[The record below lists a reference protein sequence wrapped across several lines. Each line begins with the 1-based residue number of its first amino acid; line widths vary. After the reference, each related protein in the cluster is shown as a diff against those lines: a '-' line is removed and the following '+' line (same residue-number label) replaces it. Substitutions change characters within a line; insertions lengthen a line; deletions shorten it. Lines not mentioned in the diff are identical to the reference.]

1 MQAGVAL
8 LALICEAVL
17 GYPRWLQPHPV
28 VWIGNLIGGLERV
41 WNRADWS
48 DGARRGLG
56 VLLLLV
62 IVGVA
67 GGIGAA
73 LTFVLGPLLLALVA
87 TVTLAQRSLHEH
99 VAAVAAGLRRGDL
112 VAARASVGMI
122 VGRDT
127 GAMSAEDVARAAIE
141 SLAESFSDGVVAPA
155 FWLVVGGLPGAF
167 IYKAVN
173 TADSMVG
180 HMEPRYR
187 AFGWASARMD
197 DLLNLVPARIAGALF
212 CAGDG
217 RGWRVMF
224 SDAGKHAS
232 PNAGWPEAALAGVLN
247 VRLGGAVA
255 YDGVLQERPVFNA
268 AGRAPSLG
276 DLERGLRRYRVA
288 CGLLWVIVA
297 GVAAGAFATG
307 TLRGF

>member
-8 LALICEAVL
+8 LALVWEAVI
-17 GYPRWLQPHPV
+17 GYPRWLPPHPV
-28 VWIGNLIGGLERV
+28 VWIGTLIGWLERM
-41 WNRADWS
+41 WNRAEWS
-48 DGARRGLG
+48 DGVRRGLG
-56 VLLLLV
+56 ILLLAV

-67 GGIGAA
+67 GAVGVG
-73 LTFVLGPLLLALVA
+73 LTLVLGPLLLALVA

-99 VAAVAAGLRRGDL
+99 VAAVAADLRAGDL
-112 VAARASVGMI
+112 AAARASVGMI

-127 GAMSAEDVARAAIE
+127 AAMSGEDVARAAIE

-197 DLLNLVPARIAGALF
+197 DVLNLVPARIAGALF
-212 CAGDG
+212 CVGDG
-217 RGWRVMF
+217 RGWRAMF
-224 SDAGKHAS
+224 RDAGKHAS
-232 PNAGWPEAALAGVLN
+232 PNAGWPEAALAGVLD
-247 VRLGGAVA
+247 VRLGGAVS
-255 YDGVLQERPVFNA
+255 YDGIVSDRPVFNA
-268 AGRAPSLG
+268 IGGAPALY
-276 DLERGLRRYRVA
+276 DLERALRRYRVA

-297 GVAAGAFATG
+297 VVAAA
-307 TLRGF
+307 TLRGFR

>member
-8 LALICEAVL
+8 LALVWEALL
-17 GYPRWLQPHPV
+17 GYPRLLPPHPV
-28 VWIGNLIGGLERV
+28 VWVGTLIGWLERV

-48 DGARRGLG
+48 DGVRRVLG
-56 VLLLLV
+56 VLLLVV
-62 IVGVA
+62 IVG
-67 GGIGAA
+67 ISGAVGVG
-73 LTFVLGPLLLALVA
+73 LTLVLGPLLLALVA
-87 TVTLAQRSLHEH
+87 TVTLAQKSLYEH
-99 VAAVAAGLRRGDL
+99 VAAVSADLRAGNL

-127 GAMSAEDVARAAIE
+127 VAMSEEDVARAAIE

-167 IYKAVN
+167 VYKAVN

-212 CAGDG
+212 CVGDG

-224 SDAGKHAS
+224 GDAGKHAS

-255 YDGVLQERPVFNA
+255 YDGVQHERPVFNA
-268 AGRAPSLG
+268 GGVAPSLD
-276 DLERGLRRYRVA
+276 DLERALRRYRVA

-297 GVAAGAFATG
+297 GVAAV
-307 TLRGF
+307 TLRGFR

>member
-8 LALICEAVL
+8 LALVWEAVI
-17 GYPRWLQPHPV
+17 GYPRWLPPHPV
-28 VWIGNLIGGLERV
+28 VWIGTLIGWLERV
-41 WNRADWS
+41 WNRAEWS
-48 DGARRGLG
+48 GGVRRGLG
-56 VLLLLV
+56 VLLLAV
-62 IVGVA
+62 IVGVS
-67 GGIGAA
+67 GAVGVG
-73 LTFVLGPLLLALVA
+73 LTLVLGPLLLALVA

-99 VAAVAAGLRRGDL
+99 VGAVAADLRTGDL
-112 VAARASVGMI
+112 AAARASVGMI

-127 GAMSAEDVARAAIE
+127 AAMSGDDVARAAIE

-197 DLLNLVPARIAGALF
+197 DVLNLVPARIAGALF

-224 SDAGKHAS
+224 QDAGKHAS
-232 PNAGWPEAALAGVLN
+232 PNAGWPEAALAGVLD
-247 VRLGGAVA
+247 VRLGGAVS
-255 YDGVLQERPVFNA
+255 YDGIVSDRPVFNA
-268 AGRAPSLG
+268 GGDVPALG
-276 DLERGLRRYRVA
+276 DLERALRRYRVA

-297 GVAAGAFATG
+297 VVAAA
-307 TLRGF
+307 TLRGFR

>member
-8 LALICEAVL
+8 LALVWEAVI
-17 GYPRWLQPHPV
+17 GYPRWLPPHPV
-28 VWIGNLIGGLERV
+28 VWIGTLIGWLERM
-41 WNRADWS
+41 WNRAEWS
-48 DGARRGLG
+48 DGVRRGLG
-56 VLLLLV
+56 ILLLAV

-67 GGIGAA
+67 GAVGVG
-73 LTFVLGPLLLALVA
+73 LTLVLGPLLLALVA

-99 VAAVAAGLRRGDL
+99 VAAVAADLRAGDL
-112 VAARASVGMI
+112 AAARASVGMI

-127 GAMSAEDVARAAIE
+127 AAMSGEDVARAAIE

-197 DLLNLVPARIAGALF
+197 DVLNLVPARIAGALF
-212 CAGDG
+212 CVGDG
-217 RGWRVMF
+217 RGWRAMF
-224 SDAGKHAS
+224 RDAGKHAS
-232 PNAGWPEAALAGVLN
+232 PNAGWPEAALAGVLD
-247 VRLGGAVA
+247 VRLGGAVS
-255 YDGVLQERPVFNA
+255 YDGIVSDRPVFNA
-268 AGRAPSLG
+268 GGDVPALG
-276 DLERGLRRYRVA
+276 DLERALRRYRVA

-297 GVAAGAFATG
+297 VVAAA
-307 TLRGF
+307 TLRGFR

>member
-8 LALICEAVL
+8 LALVWEAVI
-17 GYPRWLQPHPV
+17 GYPRWLPAHPV
-28 VWIGNLIGGLERV
+28 VWIGTLIGWLEQV
-41 WNRADWS
+41 WNRAEWS
-48 DGARRGLG
+48 DGVRRGLG
-56 VLLLLV
+56 VLLLAV
-62 IVGVA
+62 IVGVS
-67 GGIGAA
+67 GAVGVG
-73 LTFVLGPLLLALVA
+73 LTLVLGPLLLALVA

-99 VAAVAAGLRRGDL
+99 VAAVAADLRAGDL
-112 VAARASVGMI
+112 GAARISVGMI

-127 GAMSAEDVARAAIE
+127 AAMSGEDVARAAIE

-197 DLLNLVPARIAGALF
+197 DVLNLVPARIAGALF
-212 CAGDG
+212 CVGDG
-217 RGWRVMF
+217 RGWRAMF
-224 SDAGKHAS
+224 RDAGKHAS
-232 PNAGWPEAALAGVLN
+232 PNAGWPEAALAGVLD
-247 VRLGGAVA
+247 VRLGGAVS
-255 YDGVLQERPVFNA
+255 YDGIVSDRPVFNA
-268 AGRAPSLG
+268 IGGAPALY
-276 DLERGLRRYRVA
+276 DLERALRRYRVA

-297 GVAAGAFATG
+297 VVAAA
-307 TLRGF
+307 TLRGFR